1 MSRLVLAGRSSSHFT
16 RLARI
21 FAIESG
27 CDFEFEL
34 LEDLASTNAEN
45 YSGNPSLT
53 IPALLVDREP
63 VLGSVNICR
72 RFAELSGQRERYS
85 LPEDF
90 IGSQL
95 LQNAHELVM
104 TGMSAQVTIVFSTL
118 FANIAKENGLVMKS
132 QQRLNGLLAWLNTNW
147 QEILAQIPQEKLS
160 TIEAGLFCLLE
171 HIDFRRTEGITI
183 GDELRKFVTNFGA
196 KQSAKDTPFK
206 MDFT

>member
-27 CDFEFEL
+27 RDFDFEL

-53 IPALLVDREP
+53 IPVLLVDDQA

-72 RFAELSGQRERYS
+72 KFAELSGQREHYS

-90 IGSQL
+90 IGCQL

-118 FANIAKENGLVMKS
+118 FAGIARENSLVMKS
-132 QQRLNGLLAWLNTNW
+132 HERLNGLLAWLNTNW
-147 QEILAQIPQEKLS
+147 QEILAQLPQGTLS
-160 TIEAGLFCLLE
+160 TIEVGLFCLLE
-171 HIDFRRTEGITI
+171 HIDFRGTEGIFV
-183 GDELRKFVTNFGA
+183 GRELQEFVTNFGA
-196 KQSAKDTPFK
+196 RQSAEDTPFK